1 MIIESFVFTKLVF
14 DMFLIILKIN
24 YFILNKFNFLIV
36 FFNIN
41 IYFYKNEN

>member
-14 DMFLIILKIN
+14 DLFLIILKIN

-41 IYFYKNEN
+41 IYFYKNEY